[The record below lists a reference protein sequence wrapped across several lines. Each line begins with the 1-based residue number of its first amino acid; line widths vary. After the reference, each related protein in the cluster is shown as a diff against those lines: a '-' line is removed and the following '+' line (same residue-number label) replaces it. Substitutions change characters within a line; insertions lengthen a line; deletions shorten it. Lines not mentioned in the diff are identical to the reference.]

1 MKRWLAVLVLAGCSG
16 PVHGVLPTTEG
27 PGATPDLVLVWV
39 GRGAAERMSAGTWQR
54 VPEFDYEFSVEQRRF
69 ADHWESVKHLVRRHP
84 GYDGSAGPRE
94 QTMFF
99 RLSLGA
105 REGQAVP
112 VTIASSLG
120 DGAGHTDP
128 EFRVAELTMHPSVS
142 RFAPFDTYRITQS
155 YLYESGSLVELVELN
170 QGATPWVRNKEEA
183 GLFAKHAFAQAPT
196 VR

>member
-1 MKRWLAVLVLAGCSG
+1 MKRWLAVLVLMGCSG
-16 PVHGVLPTTEG
+16 PAVGVLPTREG
-27 PGATPDLVLVWV
+27 PAPTPDAVLVWV
-39 GRGAAERMSAGTWQR
+39 GSGEAERMTAGAWER
-54 VPEFDYEFSVEQRRF
+54 VPEFDYEFTVEQRRF
-69 ADHWESVKHLVRRHP
+69 ADHWESAKHLIRRHP

-99 RLSLGA
+99 RLELGP
-105 REGQAVP
+105 RQGQAVA

-128 EFRVAELTMHPSVS
+128 EFRAAALTMHPTVS

-155 YLYESGSLVELVELN
+155 YLYETGALVEQVELTK
-170 QGATPWVRNKEEA
+170 GAAPWVRNKEQA
-183 GLFAKHAFAQAPT
+183 RLFAPHRFDHPPT